1 VAPSNKNSGLL
12 VEQARALF
20 TERAARILPAL
31 AKTIQDR
38 LSALVDE
45 PGSARDMQGRRDA
58 WLAFQKS
65 GDAWVRGTTA
75 AWAGARTIP
84 AANSPARF
92 LDSGKFELMG
102 NDVMED
108 KILASRLALRLLD
121 FASWELNDLR
131 LRIQSLESIA
141 ELHKQDILRPEV
153 LAQHLIEQWSL
164 AALPR
169 EVWITVQSQIQKDM
183 GEHLLETYHATN
195 EFLVQQGVMAE
206 IDLRPL
212 VKRTPSAVTA
222 GAAGKS
228 PAPERSQEKPKPRG
242 AAGAGDSSA
251 ADSRMG
257 GGGSAYGGETGSS
270 ASEFSGSPGRGA
282 GGSGGSGGGGGNGG
296 GRGGAAGS
304 GVSHGASG
312 SGSESA
318 YQGGGRAGNGPGGAG
333 GATGSGGGRTMGG
346 ASGSAGASGPG
357 RGSASGPSGGPG
369 RSGGSG
375 SGNHGGDHDK
385 PDGAKGSQASGTGN
399 PVYDE
404 TRMQTATTPLARAR
418 MRAQGVMGHLKRLL
432 SNQVAGFDDT
442 RPSQASPQLAQ
453 AMASVERAQQDNEV
467 ERTLLADPQ
476 GQVYGQ
482 VQVDQAVGVLRERA
496 SKLKEAASTSSE
508 KATIEIVALMFQSIL
523 AEDRIPPVVRVWFA
537 RLQMP
542 VLRVAISEPEFFES
556 LQHPARRLIDR
567 MGSCV
572 LGFDV
577 TISGGALETEIKR
590 VVQVIEQYPETGRRV
605 FQLVYDEFDKFLSK
619 FLSQH
624 GGVARVVSV
633 AQQVEQKETMTIQY
647 TIEMRNM
654 LNDMPVRDEIREFLF
669 KVWAEV
675 LAIAG
680 MKNGPQ
686 HEETLTLKR
695 AAADLVWAASAKPNR
710 NDRARVIADLPK
722 LLQLLRMGMSMLGLG
737 TPDQDA
743 HLKIISDTLADAFMS
758 KTDAISMEKV
768 EAMAKRLT
776 NLEDYLSDEDV
787 GDLPLD
793 TDSLVTMIGIDAT
806 DIEVIADGGSHPTEA
821 MRAWAKELQL
831 GTWFSLDH
839 NGKVSHVQFAWCS
852 DRKQLH
858 LFASTDGRHFLIQ
871 ARRLAAYLQAGLLV
885 PTEEEAL
892 TVRATRDALAKLDAN
907 PERLLG

>member
-1 VAPSNKNSGLL
+1 MAPSNKNSGLL

-20 TERAARILPAL
+20 TERAARILPTL
-31 AKTIQDR
+31 AKSIQDR
-38 LSALVDE
+38 LSGLADE
-45 PGSARDMQGRRDA
+45 LGSARDMQERRDA
-58 WLAFQKS
+58 WRAFQKS

-75 AWAGARTIP
+75 AWAGARTTS

-92 LDSGKFELMG
+92 QDSGKFELMS

-131 LRIQSLESIA
+131 LRIQNLEGIS

-153 LAQHLIEQWSL
+153 LAQHLVEQWSL

-169 EVWITVQSQIQKDM
+169 EVWVTVQGQIQKDM

-222 GAAGKS
+222 GAAEHSQQKSKPGS
-228 PAPERSQEKPKPRG
+228 PAG
-242 AAGAGDSSA
+242 TGDAST

-257 GGGSAYGGETGSS
+257 GSGSAYGGETGRG
-270 ASEFSGSPGRGA
+270 ASDVSGHSGRGT
-282 GGSGGSGGGGGNGG
+282 GGGGTGG
-296 GRGGAAGS
+296 VA
-304 GVSHGASG
+304 
-312 SGSESA
+312 
-318 YQGGGRAGNGPGGAG
+318 
-333 GATGSGGGRTMGG
+333 GSGGGRGASGNGSGPAYQGTGRSG
-346 ASGSAGASGPG
+346 SGPASGSAGGAGGSSGPA
-357 RGSASGPSGGPG
+357 GSASGSHGENQGSADGG
-369 RSGGSG
+369 
-375 SGNHGGDHDK
+375 
-385 PDGAKGSQASGTGN
+385 KGPQASGAGN

-453 AMASVERAQQDNEV
+453 AMTSVERAVDSEV
-467 ERTLLADPQ
+467 QRTLLADAE

-482 VQVDQAVGVLRERA
+482 VQVDHAVGALRERA
-496 SKLKEAASTSSE
+496 IKLKQAASTSSE

-523 AEDRIPPVVRVWFA
+523 AEDRIPPVIRVWFA

-542 VLRVAISEPEFFES
+542 VLRVAISEPEFFDS

-577 TISGGALETEIKR
+577 TVSGGAMESEIKR

-605 FQLVYDEFDKFLSK
+605 FQLVYDEFDKFLSR
-619 FLSQH
+619 FLSQN
-624 GGVARVVSV
+624 GSTARVVGV

-675 LAIAG
+675 LAIAA

-722 LLQLLRMGMSMLGLG
+722 LLQLLRLGMSMLGLG
-737 TPDQDA
+737 MADQDG

-758 KTDAISMEKV
+758 KTDAISMERV
-768 EAMAKRLT
+768 EAMARRLT

-793 TDSLVTMIGIDAT
+793 TDSLVTMIGIDAA

-858 LFASTDGRHFLIQ
+858 LFASADGRNFLIQ

>member
-31 AKTIQDR
+31 ARTIQDR

-45 PGSARDMQGRRDA
+45 PGSARDMQERRDA

-65 GDAWVRGTTA
+65 SDAWVRGTTA
-75 AWAGARTIP
+75 AWSGARTIP
-84 AANSPARF
+84 ATNSPARF

-131 LRIQSLESIA
+131 LRIQSLEGIS

-153 LAQHLIEQWSL
+153 LAQHLIEQWGL
-164 AALPR
+164 APLPR
-169 EVWITVQSQIQKDM
+169 EVWVTVQSQIQKDM

-212 VKRTPSAVTA
+212 VKRTPSAVNTNSPNKPATPEQSRDKTRPTGPA
-222 GAAGKS
+222 GGGSASASDSGMEGGGGAYAGETGS
-228 PAPERSQEKPKPRG
+228 GTSGHGGRG
-242 AAGAGDSSA
+242 TGGGLGGGGAG
-251 ADSRMG
+251 G
-257 GGGSAYGGETGSS
+257 GGGSGNTRGSVGNGNGGV
-270 ASEFSGSPGRGA
+270 GA
-282 GGSGGSGGGGGNGG
+282 GGSGFSGNVSGSGAESAYQGTGQGGSGPAGG
-296 GRGGAAGS
+296 GRSTGAGARGS
-304 GVSHGASG
+304 GGASG
-312 SGSESA
+312 SG
-318 YQGGGRAGNGPGGAG
+318 GAGSSSGAGSGGAG
-333 GATGSGGGRTMGG
+333 DSNDNAGGL
-346 ASGSAGASGPG
+346 
-357 RGSASGPSGGPG
+357 
-369 RSGGSG
+369 
-375 SGNHGGDHDK
+375 
-385 PDGAKGSQASGTGN
+385 KGSQGAGN

-453 AMASVERAQQDNEV
+453 AMTTAERADDSEV
-467 ERTLLADPQ
+467 QRTLLADAQ

-482 VQVDQAVGVLRERA
+482 VHVDQAVGALRERA
-496 SKLKEAASTSSE
+496 SKLKQAASTSSE

-523 AEDRIPPVVRVWFA
+523 AEDRIPPVIRVWFA

-542 VLRVAISEPEFFES
+542 VLRVAISEPEFFDS

-577 TISGGALETEIKR
+577 TVSGGAMESEIKR

-605 FQLVYDEFDKFLSK
+605 FQLVYDEFDKFLSR

-624 GGVARVVSV
+624 GSTARVVSV

-675 LAIAG
+675 LSIAA

-686 HEETLTLKR
+686 HEETITLKR

-722 LLQLLRMGMSMLGLG
+722 LLQLLRLGMSMLGLG
-737 TPDQDA
+737 MADQDA

-793 TDSLVTMIGIDAT
+793 TESLVTMIGIDAT

-858 LFASTDGRHFLIQ
+858 LFASADGRNFLIQ

>member
-20 TERAARILPAL
+20 TERAARVLPAL

-45 PGSARDMQGRRDA
+45 PGSARDMQERRDA

-65 GDAWVRGTTA
+65 SDAWVRGTTA
-75 AWAGARTIP
+75 AWSGARAIP

-131 LRIQSLESIA
+131 LRIQSLEGIP

-164 AALPR
+164 AQLPR
-169 EVWITVQSQIQKDM
+169 EIWVMIQSQIQKDM

-212 VKRTPSAVTA
+212 VKRTPSAVTTA
-222 GAAGKS
+222 SPNKPAAPGHS
-228 PAPERSQEKPKPRG
+228 RETPAPRG
-242 AAGAGDSSA
+242 SPGTGASDLG
-251 ADSRMG
+251 MQG
-257 GGGSAYGGETGSS
+257 GGGTYGGETGSGPS
-270 ASEFSGSPGRGA
+270 GFSGPAGRGTGGGLGGAGGGGHGGGGGA
-282 GGSGGSGGGGGNGG
+282 GGSGF
-296 GRGGAAGS
+296 
-304 GVSHGASG
+304 SG
-312 SGSESA
+312 SASRSGAESA
-318 YQGGGRAGNGPGGAG
+318 YQGAGRGGSDFAGAG
-333 GATGSGGGRTMGG
+333 GAGSKTGSGGGRSTGTG
-346 ASGSAGASGPG
+346 AAG
-357 RGSASGPSGGPG
+357 
-369 RSGGSG
+369 SGGSNG
-375 SGNHGGDHDK
+375 SGAGGTGSSGNAG
-385 PDGAKGSQASGTGN
+385 PAGAGGGKGDMGGMKGSQDAGAGN

-453 AMASVERAQQDNEV
+453 AMTSAERADDSEV
-467 ERTLLADPQ
+467 QRTLLADAQ

-482 VQVDQAVGVLRERA
+482 VHVDQAVGALRERA
-496 SKLKEAASTSSE
+496 SKLKQAATTSSE

-523 AEDRIPPVVRVWFA
+523 AEDRIPPVIRVWFA

-577 TISGGALETEIKR
+577 TVSGGAMESEIKR

-605 FQLVYDEFDKFLSK
+605 FQLVYDEFDKFLSR

-624 GGVARVVSV
+624 GSTARVVSV

-722 LLQLLRMGMSMLGLG
+722 LLQLLRMGMGMLGLG
-737 TPDQDA
+737 TPEQDA

-758 KTDAISMEKV
+758 KTDAISMERV

-793 TDSLVTMIGIDAT
+793 TDSLVTMIGIDAA

-858 LFASTDGRHFLIQ
+858 LFASADGRNFLIQ

>member
-1 VAPSNKNSGLL
+1 MAPTNKNNRLL

-20 TERAARILPAL
+20 TERAARVLPAL

-38 LSALVDE
+38 LSALVDQ
-45 PGSARDMQGRRDA
+45 PGSVREMQDRRDA
-58 WLAFQKS
+58 WMAFQKS
-65 GDAWVRGTTA
+65 GAAWVRATTN
-75 AWAGARTIP
+75 AWTNAQTTPG
-84 AANSPARF
+84 ANSPAKF
-92 LDSGKFELMG
+92 ADSGKFELMG

-121 FASWELNDLR
+121 FTSWELNDLR
-131 LRIQSLESIA
+131 LRIQNLEAIA

-153 LAQHLIEQWSL
+153 LAQHMVEQWSL
-164 AALPR
+164 ASLPR
-169 EVWITVQSQIQKDM
+169 DVWLVVQDVIQKDM
-183 GEHLLETYHATN
+183 GTHLLETYHATN
-195 EFLVQQGVMAE
+195 EFLVQRGVMVE

-212 VKRTPSAVTA
+212 VKRTPSAVDA
-222 GAAGKS
+222 GAAAKKAAS
-228 PAPERSQEKPKPRG
+228 PAKIRDNLGSEAGFRTAGSEGG
-242 AAGAGDSSA
+242 AARNVGAGK
-251 ADSRMG
+251 G
-257 GGGSAYGGETGSS
+257 GGVDHRIQGT
-270 ASEFSGSPGRGA
+270 GA
-282 GGSGGSGGGGGNGG
+282 GHSSGGGDRPGSGPT
-296 GRGGAAGS
+296 GAADENMSRAGTAS
-304 GVSHGASG
+304 QPGAPR
-312 SGSESA
+312 
-318 YQGGGRAGNGPGGAG
+318 QGG
-333 GATGSGGGRTMGG
+333 
-346 ASGSAGASGPG
+346 
-357 RGSASGPSGGPG
+357 
-369 RSGGSG
+369 
-375 SGNHGGDHDK
+375 
-385 PDGAKGSQASGTGN
+385 
-399 PVYDE
+399 VYDE

-442 RPSQASPQLAQ
+442 RPTQASPQLTQ
-453 AMASVERAQQDNEV
+453 AMASVQKLEETGA
-467 ERTLLADPQ
+467 ERTLQADAQ
-476 GQVYGQ
+476 GQIYGQ
-482 VQVDQAVGVLRERA
+482 VHVDNAASALRERTHT
-496 SKLKEAASTSSE
+496 LKQAASTSSE

-523 AEDRIPPVVRVWFA
+523 AEDRIPPVIRVWVA

-542 VLRVAISEPEFFES
+542 VLRVAIAEPEFFES

-577 TISGGALETEIKR
+577 TVSGGAMESEIKR
-590 VVQVIEQYPETGRRV
+590 IVQVIEQYPETGRRV
-605 FQLVYDEFDKFLSK
+605 FQLVYDEFEKFLSK
-619 FLSQH
+619 FLSEH
-624 GGVARVVSV
+624 GSAARVVSV

-669 KVWAEV
+669 KIWAEV
-675 LAIAG
+675 LAIAA

-686 HEETLTLKR
+686 HEETITLKR

-722 LLQLLRMGMSMLGLG
+722 LLQLLRLGMSMLGLG
-737 TPDQDA
+737 IPDQDG
-743 HLKIISDTLADAFMS
+743 HLKVISDTLADAFMS
-758 KTDAISMEKV
+758 KTDTISMERV
-768 EAMAKRLT
+768 EIMAKRLM

-793 TDSLVTMIGIDAT
+793 TDSLVTMIGIDAA
-806 DIEVIADGGSHPTEA
+806 DIEVIADGGSQPTEA
-821 MRAWAKELQL
+821 MRAWAKELQV

-858 LFASTDGRHFLIQ
+858 LFASSDGRNFLIQ
-871 ARRLAAYLQAGLLV
+871 ARRLAAYLQSGLLV

>member
-1 VAPSNKNSGLL
+1 MAPSNKNSGLL

-20 TERAARILPAL
+20 TERAARILPTL
-31 AKTIQDR
+31 AKSIQGR
-38 LSALVDE
+38 LSTLVDE
-45 PGSARDMQGRRDA
+45 PASVREMQERRDA

-75 AWAGARTIP
+75 AWAGARTTS

-92 LDSGKFELMG
+92 QDSGKFELMG

-131 LRIQSLESIA
+131 LRIQSLEGIS

-169 EVWITVQSQIQKDM
+169 EVWVTVQSQIQKDM

-212 VKRTPSAVTA
+212 VKRTPSGVTA
-222 GAAGKS
+222 GAASRPVAAEHSQQKS
-228 PAPERSQEKPKPRG
+228 RPGSSPG
-242 AAGAGDSSA
+242 TGDAST
-251 ADSRMG
+251 ADSPMG
-257 GGGSAYGGETGSS
+257 GSGSAYGGKT
-270 ASEFSGSPGRGA
+270 GRGA
-282 GGSGGSGGGGGNGG
+282 SDFSGHSG
-296 GRGGAAGS
+296 R
-304 GVSHGASG
+304 GASG

-318 YQGGGRAGNGPGGAG
+318 HQGAGRGGNGPAGG
-333 GATGSGGGRTMGG
+333 GATGSGDGRSM
-346 ASGSAGASGPG
+346 GASGPG
-357 RGSASGPSGGPG
+357 GGGGPQGGAGSGVGSRGESQGSA
-369 RSGGSG
+369 
-375 SGNHGGDHDK
+375 
-385 PDGAKGSQASGTGN
+385 DGVKSPQASGAGN

-453 AMASVERAQQDNEV
+453 AMTSVERAVDSEV
-467 ERTLLADPQ
+467 QRTLLADAQ

-496 SKLKEAASTSSE
+496 IKLKQAASTSSE

-523 AEDRIPPVVRVWFA
+523 AEDRIPAVIRVWFA

-542 VLRVAISEPEFFES
+542 VLRVAISEPEFFDS

-577 TISGGALETEIKR
+577 TVSGGAMESEIKR

-605 FQLVYDEFDKFLSK
+605 FQLVYDEFDKFLSR

-624 GGVARVVSV
+624 GSAARVVGV

-675 LAIAG
+675 LSIAA

-722 LLQLLRMGMSMLGLG
+722 LLQLLRLGMSMLGLG
-737 TPDQDA
+737 MADQDG

-758 KTDAISMEKV
+758 KTDAIPMERV

-793 TDSLVTMIGIDAT
+793 TDSLVTMIGIDAA

-839 NGKVSHVQFAWCS
+839 NGKVNHVQFAWCS

-858 LFASTDGRHFLIQ
+858 LFASADGRNFLIQ